1 MKPEMIMKI
10 GTKTFMPVNTLI
22 TRDDTRARG
31 ISTPMVKMEYEAS
44 RIIKSIDTE
53 SRPVVAKGLGGRGC
67 HGCYSMPNNDFS
79 KPTMHRTAPHTK
91 NDPARIVNGAKDRSS
106 VCPPLLPP
114 LFLVLTPHILP
125 PKPFPP
131 QLLLHTP
138 LFSSCLCPFSPI
150 TSTTDRVTKSGN
162 VARKEGIYG
171 EKVPCNA

>member
-1 MKPEMIMKI
+1 MKAEMIMKI
-10 GTKTFMPVNTLI
+10 GTKTFMPLNTLI
-22 TRDDTRARG
+22 TRDDTRAPG
-31 ISTPMVKMEYEAS
+31 TSTPVVKMEYEAS

-53 SRPVVAKGLGGRGC
+53 SRPVVAKGLGGRRYQ
-67 HGCYSMPNNDFS
+67 GCYSMPNNDFS

-91 NDPARIVNGAKDRSS
+91 NDPAQIVSGAKDRSR

-138 LFSSCLCPFSPI
+138 LFSSCLCPLLTNHHQHQGQSDKVWERGQERGHIRRESPL
-150 TSTTDRVTKSGN
+150 
-162 VARKEGIYG
+162 
-171 EKVPCNA
+171 